1 MCHYEQKEGEMLL
14 KVTLEFDDKTMTIE
28 GDEARRWDAHCLQ
41 LAQLAETHG
50 MNPFK
55 HDPIKWNIVDKK

>member
-1 MCHYEQKEGEMLL
+1 MLL

-41 LAQLAETHG
+41 LAQLVETHG

-55 HDPIKWNIVDKK
+55 HDSIKWNIVDKK